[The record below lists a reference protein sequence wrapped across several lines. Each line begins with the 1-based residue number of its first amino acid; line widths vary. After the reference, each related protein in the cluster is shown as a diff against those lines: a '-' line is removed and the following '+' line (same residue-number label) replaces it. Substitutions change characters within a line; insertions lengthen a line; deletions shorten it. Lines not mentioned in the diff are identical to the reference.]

1 LGKTAGAA
9 GGNEVYAVM
18 SGNSKNQQGFGFS
31 SDKMFYRIGDVA
43 GMLGVETCVL
53 RYWESEFEALSPR
66 RARSGQ
72 RIYSVED
79 VSILLHIKKLLYEE
93 RYTIDG
99 AKKKLAAMLPD
110 IRKQAAT
117 DEATS
122 REKGSDEVIGIVQK
136 KLRRLLEDL
145 S

>member
-1 LGKTAGAA
+1 MGRFCS
-9 GGNEVYAVM
+9 NEAKAFM
-18 SGNSKNQQGFGFS
+18 SGNTERREEFALT

-43 GMLGVETCVL
+43 RMVGVETCVL
-53 RYWESEFEALSPR
+53 RYWESEFEALRPK

-72 RIYSVED
+72 RIYTAED
-79 VSILLHIKKLLYEE
+79 IAVLLHIKRLLYEE

-110 IRKQAAT
+110 IKKQAGVVEEPST
-117 DEATS
+117 DPCNS
-122 REKGSDEVIGIVQK
+122 EVISMVQQ
-136 KLRRLLEDL
+136 KLRRMLEKL